1 MCFISNNFKNKTDY
15 GVFNFML
22 LINPLKN
29 KYLIV
34 TKNEFAKW
42 PFKFSLG
49 SYDISSFPL
58 IEQISLVPSKK
69 STSYK
74 MSTNSC

>member
-34 TKNEFAKW
+34 TKNEFAK
-42 PFKFSLG
+42 
-49 SYDISSFPL
+49 
-58 IEQISLVPSKK
+58 
-69 STSYK
+69 
-74 MSTNSC
+74 